1 MPQVPDSKTPLDL
14 YTYDTYAFHLDDYDM
29 KFMKPHEESFW
40 ASFPPTTTEA
50 FRRQFER
57 ALIPYTKGDWTDAK
71 KQMEECLKIVPDD
84 MPALH
89 ILRVMEEYKFLSPP
103 SWKGYRDAY
112 DV

>member
-1 MPQVPDSKTPLDL
+1 MPLVPDSKTPLDL
-14 YTYDTYAFHLDDYDM
+14 YTYA
-29 KFMKPHEESFW
+29 
-40 ASFPPTTTEA
+40 TTEA

-71 KQMEECLKIVPDD
+71 KQMEECLSIVPDD

-89 ILRVMEEYKFLSPP
+89 ILMDEYKFLSPP